1 MAVQGYDINQLLQ
14 EAQSR
19 WLKPVEVHFILQ
31 NSDKYQF
38 TQEPPTKPSGGSL
51 FLFNKRVTRF
61 FRKDGHSWRK
71 KRDGRTVGEAHE
83 RLKVGNVETL
93 NCYYAH
99 GEENPNFQR
108 RSYWMLDPTCDH
120 IVLVHY
126 REINEGRTG
135 SGSVAQL
142 SPGASYHLGQSS
154 SYTTNNQGS
163 ISIISNS
170 GEAYTNSA
178 SPGSIEVT
186 SEVVVKGSDGF
197 STSGFTN
204 ANNEV
209 DQFFRRLEEQLS
221 LNEDLIS
228 DLVPFNSGE
237 VAGNQSELL
246 EFVTETDKHDQ
257 SDVAVGRPESFQ
269 AYHDHNAGMERKSN
283 NQLFQNPD
291 GSFADC
297 SSYMLDRAS
306 GTQESLQWNE
316 VLGSC
321 TPPSHIDYKE
331 NLASGLKREPAEEY
345 QPSDWLSFGG
355 NNSEKSSVL
364 LPEVG
369 KFEVLGY
376 SGLESQ
382 PVNFDYPMLY
392 SHDQAD
398 SQLTLGQHQKFTIRE
413 ICPEWGYC
421 YEGTKVLIVGSFLSD
436 PSESTWACMFGDTEV
451 PIRIIQE
458 GVIQCET
465 PSLDAGKVSVCI
477 TSGNRESCSEIRDF
491 EFRKKP
497 GLGCIHCALSPL
509 ESKNPEEL
517 LLLIRFA
524 QSLLS
529 ESSSQKLSSV
539 ESSALNQPGASN
551 MDDDSWTQVIE
562 ALLVGSGTSSVT
574 VDWLLQQLLKDKLL
588 HWLSSKYNGSSDDQ
602 PAGQYLSK
610 KEQGIIHMVAGLGF
624 EWALSPILSRGVS
637 VDFRDINGWTAL
649 HWAARFGREKM
660 VAALIA
666 SGASAGAVT
675 DPTSQ
680 DPIGK
685 TPASV
690 AAINGH
696 DGLAGYLSELA
707 LTSHLSSLTLE
718 ESELSKGSAEVQ
730 AERTMDSIV
739 KESFPASEDQVS
751 IKNSLAAVRNSAQA
765 AARIQSAFRAHSFR
779 RRQQR
784 EALAAADEYGILSGD
799 IQGLSA
805 LSKMA
810 FGNPRDYNSA
820 ALSIQKKYRGWRGR
834 QDFLT
839 LRQKIVKIQAYVR
852 GYQMRKHYRVI
863 CWAVGIIDKVVL
875 RWRRKGAGLRGLRN
889 ETDPIVEDEEEEEED
904 ILKMFRK
911 QKVDGTVDEA
921 VSRVLSMVKSPEARQ
936 QYQRMLERYK
946 QAKAELAASSEA
958 GTSNQASASTMESET
973 QHHFQ

>member
-1 MAVQGYDINQLLQ
+1 MALQGYDIGQLLQ
-14 EAQSR
+14 EAQTR

-31 NSDKYQF
+31 NSDKYEF
-38 TQEPPTKPSGGSL
+38 TQEPPTRPSGGSL
-51 FLFNKRVTRF
+51 FLFNRRVTRF

-108 RSYWMLDPTCDH
+108 RSYWMLDPAYDH

-126 REINEGRTG
+126 REINEGRTA
-135 SGSVAQL
+135 SGSIAQS
-142 SPGASYHLGQSS
+142 SPGASYHLGQSPS

-163 ISIISNS
+163 TSLISNS
-170 GEAYTNSA
+170 CEPYTNSA

-186 SEVVVKGSDGF
+186 SEVVVKGNDGC
-197 STSGFTN
+197 STTGFTTP
-204 ANNEV
+204 NNEV
-209 DQFFRRLEEQLS
+209 GQFFRRLEEQLS

-228 DLVPFNSGE
+228 GLGPFNGDE
-237 VAGNQSELL
+237 VAGNQSELV
-246 EFVTETDKHDQ
+246 EFRTRTYKQDQ
-257 SDVAVGRPESFQ
+257 LDVAVGKPEYFPE
-269 AYHDHNAGMERKSN
+269 YYDHNAGVERKPN

-291 GSFADC
+291 GSCADL
-297 SSYMLDRAS
+297 SSYMLDGAS
-306 GTQESLQWNE
+306 GMKESLQWDE
-316 VLGSC
+316 VFGSC
-321 TPPSHIDYKE
+321 TPSSRIDSKE
-331 NLASGLKREPAEEY
+331 NLTSDLKREPAEEY
-345 QPSDWLSFGG
+345 QPSQWLSFGG
-355 NNSEKSSVL
+355 NNAGNSSVL

-376 SGLESQ
+376 SDMESQ
-382 PVNFDYPMLY
+382 PDNFDYPMLY
-392 SHDQAD
+392 SNDKAN
-398 SQLTLGQHQKFTIRE
+398 SQLTLGQHQKFKIQE

-436 PSESTWACMFGDTEV
+436 PSGSAWACMFGDTEV

-465 PSLDAGKVSVCI
+465 PHLDPGKVSVCI
-477 TSGNRESCSEIRDF
+477 TSSNRESCSEIRDF

-497 GLGCIHCALSPL
+497 SPGCIHCALSPL
-509 ESKNPEEL
+509 ESKNPEEPL
-517 LLLIRFA
+517 LLVRFA
-524 QSLLS
+524 QSLLC
-529 ESSSQKLSSV
+529 ESSSLKLNSDESSV
-539 ESSALNQPGASN
+539 RNQPGASN

-562 ALLVGSGTSSVT
+562 ALLVGSGTSSTT
-574 VDWLLQQLLKDKLL
+574 VDWLLEQLLKDKLV
-588 HWLSSKYNGSSDDQ
+588 HWLSSKSNGPSDNQ
-602 PAGQYLSK
+602 SGGCYLSK

-624 EWALSPILSRGVS
+624 EWALIPILSHGVS

-675 DPTSQ
+675 DPNSQ

-685 TPASV
+685 TPASI

-730 AERTMDSIV
+730 AERTMDTIA
-739 KESFPASEDQVS
+739 KENFPASEDQAS
-751 IKNSLAAVRNSAQA
+751 IKNTLAAVRNAAQA

-779 RRQQR
+779 RRQHG
-784 EALAAADEYGILSGD
+784 EAVAAEDEYGILSGD

-810 FGNPRDYNSA
+810 FGNPRDYSSA

-852 GYQMRKHYRVI
+852 GYQVRKHYRVI

-889 ETDPIVEDEEEEEED
+889 ETEPIGEEEEED
-904 ILKMFRK
+904 ADILKSFRK

-921 VSRVLSMVKSPEARQ
+921 VSRVLSMVKSPDARQ

-958 GTSNQASASTMESET
+958 GTSNPRSGSAMDSET
-973 QHHFQ
+973 QHYFQ

>member
-1 MAVQGYDINQLLQ
+1 SGYDINQLLQ

-108 RSYWMLDPTCDH
+108 RSYWMLDPACDH

-163 ISIISNS
+163 TSIISNS
-170 GEAYTNSA
+170 GEACTNSA

-197 STSGFTN
+197 NTSGFTN

-237 VAGNQSELL
+237 VAGNQSEVL
-246 EFVTETDKHDQ
+246 EFGTETDKHDQ

-269 AYHDHNAGMERKSN
+269 AYHDHNAGM
-283 NQLFQNPD
+283 
-291 GSFADC
+291 
-297 SSYMLDRAS
+297 
-306 GTQESLQWNE
+306 
-316 VLGSC
+316 
-321 TPPSHIDYKE
+321 
-331 NLASGLKREPAEEY
+331 
-345 QPSDWLSFGG
+345 
-355 NNSEKSSVL
+355 
-364 LPEVG
+364 VG

-421 YEGTKVLIVGSFLSD
+421 YEATKVLIVGSFLSD
-436 PSESTWACMFGDTEV
+436 PSESAWACMFGDTEV

-458 GVIQCET
+458 GVILCET

-529 ESSSQKLSSV
+529 ESSSQKLSS
-539 ESSALNQPGASN
+539 EETSALNQPGASIT
-551 MDDDSWTQVIE
+551 DDDSWTQVIE
-562 ALLVGSGTSSVT
+562 ALLVGSETSSVT

-685 TPASV
+685 TPASI

-751 IKNSLAAVRNSAQA
+751 MKNSLAAVRNSAQA

-784 EALAAADEYGILSGD
+784 EALAAADEYGILYGD

-852 GYQMRKHYRVI
+852 GYQVRKHYRVI

-889 ETDPIVEDEEEEEED
+889 ETDPIVEDEEEEEDEED

-911 QKVDGTVDEA
+911 QKVDGTIDEA